1 MRNIKLVL
9 EYDGTDFVGWQSQ
22 VNGRSVQDE
31 ITRVLSQILQE
42 EIKVT
47 GAGRTDSGV
56 HARGQVANFRTSA
69 TMKIP
74 QLQQALDGLLPRDI
88 SVKSTNDVDNKFHA
102 RFDATSRRYFY
113 SISRRPSALRRR
125 FTWVV
130 PFGLDPGLMKT
141 AAERIL
147 GEKDFQSFC
156 KVAAQA
162 SHYRCFVTISRWGIE
177 EDTMTYEVKANR
189 FLHGMVRALVGT
201 MVDIGRGFTTL
212 EQFDAIIAGRDRS
225 LAGTAAPP
233 QGLFLEEV
241 TYGETTNTHPITES
255 DDPIAD

>member
-22 VNGRSVQDE
+22 ANGRSVQDE
-31 ITRVLSQILQE
+31 ISRVLSQILQE

-69 TMKIP
+69 SMKTT
-74 QLQQALDGLLPRDI
+74 QLWHALDGLLPKDI
-88 SVKSTNDVDNKFHA
+88 SVQSMSDADDKFHA
-102 RFDATSRRYFY
+102 RFDATARRYLY
-113 SISRRPSALRRR
+113 SISHRPSALRRR

-130 PFGLDPGLMKT
+130 PFGLDPVLMKT

-156 KVAAQA
+156 KASAQA
-162 SHYRCFVTISRWGIE
+162 RHHRCSVTISRWRIE
-177 EDTMTYEVKANR
+177 DDTMTYEVKANR
-189 FLHGMVRALVGT
+189 FLHGMVRTLVGT
-201 MVDIGRGFTTL
+201 MVDIGRGFTSL
-212 EQFDAIIAGRDRS
+212 EQFDEIIAGRDRS
-225 LAGTAAPP
+225 LGGTAAPP

-241 TYGETTNTHPITES
+241 TYGESTNTNPITES
-255 DDPIAD
+255 DDAVTD

>member
-31 ITRVLSQILQE
+31 IARVLSQILQE

-56 HARGQVANFRTSA
+56 HARGQVANFLTSA

-74 QLQQALDGLLPRDI
+74 SLQHALDGLLPRDI
-88 SVKSTNDVDNKFHA
+88 SVKSIHDVDEKFHA
-102 RFDATSRRYFY
+102 RFDATARRYLY
-113 SISRRPSALRRR
+113 SIALRPSALRRR
-125 FTWVV
+125 FAWMV
-130 PFGLDPGLMKT
+130 PFALDPLLMDAAAKT
-141 AAERIL
+141 VL

-162 SHYRCFVTISRWGIE
+162 NHYRCTVSISRWRME
-177 EDTMTYEVKANR
+177 VDAMTYEVKANR

-201 MVDIGRGFTTL
+201 MVDVGRGFTSL

-233 QGLFLEEV
+233 HGLFLEEV
-241 TYGETTNTHPITES
+241 TYGDRTSTHPITES
-255 DDPIAD
+255 DDPITD